1 MSNIEGI
8 EQGSASNAQ
17 RARSGTTST
26 LQEQQEG
33 ERTPRPSIRREESNT
48 SSRFDDSSS
57 RLRLPGPART
67 SSEQETTRL
76 LSRDFADQ
84 DPEPRLRH
92 VRSSAISFRQPSI
105 RRRLGSAQPSPSPGP
120 SHSWRHFVDSDRRS
134 VAIAASGRD
143 NDTASRR
150 FSLAGPAPLDTLV
163 ANQPY
168 VDPGYAQLNPA
179 YDQPANTRPIWG
191 LAKPLPHVLR
201 SGMVPTKDELKQ
213 EVLHRDDRPESI
225 ADLETGRIE
234 PSLRPGKIAA
244 QLDDVRRGRELHL
257 FETFHHQRPGSP
269 AFSPFGRYHKES
281 AAHHDISELHSRL
294 GEPIIEEEDEEYQHR
309 KSDPELA
316 GLDEAIAN
324 ANRAKEAEH
333 SIHLPYQDAIPLFG
347 YEAEDD
353 EVHNLHTYWSVVRLL
368 FREPLA
374 ELLGY
379 TLGFSA
385 NLALTVSRGAA
396 GVGDTGDWAWGL
408 ATMIAIYIAG
418 GISGA
423 HLNPAISIMLHVYRG
438 FPLAKMPAFIT
449 AQMVGAFL
457 ATLITFAIF
466 RPGLIAL
473 QVRDLNVQGQ
483 HSATFEANAM
493 PPASVVLA
501 NFLTFPRQAW
511 VSTGT
516 AFLTELVGSTIL
528 AISVLALGDDTNAP
542 PGAGMN
548 AFIVG
553 LLVAVL
559 GMAFGYNTGLAMNP
573 ARDFGPRVALAVL
586 GYSSSPYPS
595 LFADGYWFRVNWIAP
610 ICGTVLGGFLYDS
623 MIFIGGE
630 SPVNYPAERIGRAVR
645 KWVKRWQARIGRTK
659 QKIGEIKDEVVG

>member
-1 MSNIEGI
+1 
-8 EQGSASNAQ
+8 
-17 RARSGTTST
+17 
-26 LQEQQEG
+26 
-33 ERTPRPSIRREESNT
+33 
-48 SSRFDDSSS
+48 
-57 RLRLPGPART
+57 
-67 SSEQETTRL
+67 
-76 LSRDFADQ
+76 
-84 DPEPRLRH
+84 
-92 VRSSAISFRQPSI
+92 
-105 RRRLGSAQPSPSPGP
+105 
-120 SHSWRHFVDSDRRS
+120 
-134 VAIAASGRD
+134 
-143 NDTASRR
+143 
-150 FSLAGPAPLDTLV
+150 
-163 ANQPY
+163 
-168 VDPGYAQLNPA
+168 
-179 YDQPANTRPIWG
+179 
-191 LAKPLPHVLR
+191 
-201 SGMVPTKDELKQ
+201 
-213 EVLHRDDRPESI
+213 
-225 ADLETGRIE
+225 
-234 PSLRPGKIAA
+234 
-244 QLDDVRRGRELHL
+244 
-257 FETFHHQRPGSP
+257 
-269 AFSPFGRYHKES
+269 
-281 AAHHDISELHSRL
+281 
-294 GEPIIEEEDEEYQHR
+294 
-309 KSDPELA
+309 
-316 GLDEAIAN
+316 
-324 ANRAKEAEH
+324 
-333 SIHLPYQDAIPLFG
+333 
-347 YEAEDD
+347 
-353 EVHNLHTYWSVVRLL
+353 
-368 FREPLA
+368 
-374 ELLGY
+374 
-379 TLGFSA
+379 
-385 NLALTVSRGAA
+385 
-396 GVGDTGDWAWGL
+396 
-408 ATMIAIYIAG
+408 MIAIYIAG

-573 ARDFGPRVALAVL
+573 ARDFGPRVALAAL

-595 LFADGYWFRVNWIAP
+595 LFADGYWFRVNWMAP

-630 SPVNYPAERIGRAVR
+630 SPVNYPAKRIRRAVR
-645 KWVKRWQARIGRTK
+645 KWAKRWQARIGRTK